1 VIEFPPAS
9 NCIRIGGSGVINRA
23 NSSMNAREILG
34 FIIASSP
41 RLMVWLSLRQF
52 PSFYAAIGAS
62 QSFPCVSAK
71 VD

>member
-1 VIEFPPAS
+1 LNSARYGR
-9 NCIRIGGSGVINRA
+9 IRIGGSGVINRA

-34 FIIASSP
+34 IIASSP
-41 RLMVWLSLRQF
+41 RLMVWLSHRQF

>member
-1 VIEFPPAS
+1 LNSARYGR
-9 NCIRIGGSGVINRA
+9 IRIGGSGVINRA

-41 RLMVWLSLRQF
+41 RLVWLSPRQF

>member
-41 RLMVWLSLRQF
+41 RLMVWLSPRQF

-62 QSFPCVSAK
+62 CVDSWR
-71 VD
+71 

>member
-1 VIEFPPAS
+1 LNPARPD
-9 NCIRIGGSGVINRA
+9 CIRIGGSGVINRA

-34 FIIASSP
+34 FITHRKFATA
-41 RLMVWLSLRQF
+41 MVWPSPRQF